1 MIYYICVVGTSIT
14 LSVSYRKL
22 KHCLSSVMS
31 AVNVYAI
38 VHFSVHLSWFCL
50 GVVIILTWCFPP
62 GAQERVSA
70 NVSLLW
76 FSGLIWKDSTLI
88 MSLLRLQ
95 AALHSVLCSRV
106 QLRLRAAYEVLNR
119 EGTRTN
125 PTVTQ
130 DIAFAM
136 DVLSSTHDHV
146 VETSL

>member
-1 MIYYICVVGTSIT
+1 
-14 LSVSYRKL
+14 
-22 KHCLSSVMS
+22 
-31 AVNVYAI
+31 
-38 VHFSVHLSWFCL
+38 
-50 GVVIILTWCFPP
+50 
-62 GAQERVSA
+62 
-70 NVSLLW
+70 
-76 FSGLIWKDSTLI
+76 